1 MDIITEKFY
10 YSDDR
15 EYWNEQLEISK
26 EYLMLQSEA
35 LQDVLKE
42 DCQHIMQEL
51 DKSISEVLS
60 QLLPLPDKLCT
71 IVDPAKY
78 NTFCSL
84 VNACNLFAKDRRLNL
99 MIYTEDI
106 TGCISFVSEEM
117 TCYTDSKE
125 ILIQLCNAADEIHIA
140 PSIDAGEGRSTDV
153 DNGVRIEFWFD
164 FFQQAEI

>member
-15 EYWNEQLEISK
+15 EYWNRQLENSK
-26 EYLMLQSEA
+26 KYLMLQSEA
-35 LQDVLKE
+35 LQEIPEE
-42 DCQHIMQEL
+42 DRLQIMQEL
-51 DKSISEVLS
+51 DKSISQVLS

-99 MIYTEDI
+99 MIYTEDM
-106 TGCISFVSEEM
+106 TGCISFVSEEL
-117 TCYTDSKE
+117 TCYPDSKE

-140 PSIDAGEGRSTDV
+140 PSVDAGEERSTDV

>member
-35 LQDVLKE
+35 LQDVPKE
-42 DCQHIMQEL
+42 DCQHLMQEL

-99 MIYTEDI
+99 MIHTEGM
-106 TGCISFVSEEM
+106 TGCISFVSEEL
-117 TCYTDSKE
+117 TCYPDSKE

-140 PSIDAGEGRSTDV
+140 PSVDAGEGRSTDI

>member
-35 LQDVLKE
+35 LQDVPKE
-42 DCQHIMQEL
+42 DCQHLMQEL

-84 VNACNLFAKDRRLNL
+84 VNGACGQKVGLQKEG
-99 MIYTEDI
+99 TE
-106 TGCISFVSEEM
+106 CIQKSRKKS
-117 TCYTDSKE
+117 
-125 ILIQLCNAADEIHIA
+125 H
-140 PSIDAGEGRSTDV
+140 
-153 DNGVRIEFWFD
+153 
-164 FFQQAEI
+164 